1 MKSFFDDTV
10 LLRNQTA
17 NQLFQKIRHLPII
30 DYHCHLNPQMIAE
43 DRSFSDIGEFWLA
56 GDHYKWRAMRL
67 CGVEEHYITGDA
79 NFHDKFIKYAEILP
93 KLIGNP
99 LYYWTH
105 MELKQIF
112 GINRPLNA
120 NSAEEIY
127 AEATEKLQKLSVQKL
142 LTFFGVERLATTDDP
157 ADTLEFHGKHGNT
170 LVTPTFRPDQVYALS
185 DAYLEKLG
193 KAAGSTITTLEELLT
208 VLSGRLD
215 FFVSKGCFI
224 SDHGFERFPASYAT
238 ETEAAQLF
246 AKRGNWTAE
255 EKDAFFGFM
264 LVWLMKEYKK
274 RNMTAQLHFAVT
286 RNINRELFA
295 QTGPDSGIDVISTQP
310 DPNELILFLQQM
322 SDAERPDMVLYTLND
337 ASLTALASVSGAFRN
352 VRMGAAWWFNDTLLG
367 IRRNLQIISEYAAL
381 GTNLGM
387 LTDSRSFS
395 SYSRFD
401 FFRRIISD
409 FVGEMV
415 ENGEYDLESAEELLQ
430 NICYNNAK
438 EFFGF

>member
-1 MKSFFDDTV
+1 
-10 LLRNQTA
+10 
-17 NQLFQKIRHLPII
+17 
-30 DYHCHLNPQMIAE
+30 
-43 DRSFSDIGEFWLA
+43 
-56 GDHYKWRAMRL
+56 
-67 CGVEEHYITGDA
+67 
-79 NFHDKFIKYAEILP
+79 
-93 KLIGNP
+93 
-99 LYYWTH
+99 
-105 MELKQIF
+105 
-112 GINRPLNA
+112 
-120 NSAEEIY
+120 
-127 AEATEKLQKLSVQKL
+127 
-142 LTFFGVERLATTDDP
+142 
-157 ADTLEFHGKHGNT
+157 
-170 LVTPTFRPDQVYALS
+170 
-185 DAYLEKLG
+185 
-193 KAAGSTITTLEELLT
+193 
-208 VLSGRLD
+208 
-215 FFVSKGCFI
+215 
-224 SDHGFERFPASYAT
+224 
-238 ETEAAQLF
+238 
-246 AKRGNWTAE
+246 
-255 EKDAFFGFM
+255 M

-286 RNINRELFA
+286 RNVNRELFA
-295 QTGPDSGIDVISTQP
+295 QTGADSGIDVISTQP

-430 NICYNNAK
+430 NICYYNAK
-438 EFFGF
+438 ELTQK